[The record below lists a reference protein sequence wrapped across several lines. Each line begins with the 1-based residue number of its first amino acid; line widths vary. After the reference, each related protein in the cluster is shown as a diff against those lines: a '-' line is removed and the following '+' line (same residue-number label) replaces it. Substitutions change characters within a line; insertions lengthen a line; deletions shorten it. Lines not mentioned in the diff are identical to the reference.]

1 MVDTYSISQEVGDIT
16 YHIGADSLMNVGKYI
31 FTEDPVCQYP
41 ETVTLTNL
49 PSFVEHNESTSD
61 FTISRN
67 ADLSLIGSYLVTIRS
82 EIQVPDDAT
91 SSSFSTFFV

>member
-1 MVDTYSISQEVGDIT
+1 M
-16 YHIGADSLMNVGKYI
+16 SLGKYI

-61 FTISRN
+61 FSIPHN
-67 ADLSLIGSYLVTIRS
+67 ADLSLIGSYVVTIKS
-82 EIQVPDDAT
+82 EI
-91 SSSFSTFFV
+91 